1 MPRESNASDSVR
13 NSVEGP
19 TSGSL
24 VKFAKKKN
32 TLISREE
39 GREASA
45 QDDSREGDVRSTSRP
60 NEEQVHSSEKY
71 NEMSEMV
78 KAGELRSQPT
88 AYNITFSSK
97 F

>member
-1 MPRESNASDSVR
+1 MRD
-13 NSVEGP
+13 
-19 TSGSL
+19 
-24 VKFAKKKN
+24 
-32 TLISREE
+32 
-39 GREASA
+39 ASA
-45 QDDSREGDVRSTSRP
+45 QGDSREGDVRSTSRP